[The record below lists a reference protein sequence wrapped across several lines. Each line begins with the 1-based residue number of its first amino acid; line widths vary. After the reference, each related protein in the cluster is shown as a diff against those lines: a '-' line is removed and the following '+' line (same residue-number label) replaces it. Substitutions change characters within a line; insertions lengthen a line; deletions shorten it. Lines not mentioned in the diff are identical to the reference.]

1 MGDEILRVP
10 ARVLAGEGIVE
21 AVAKH
26 AVVDLCGAHAVAPAA
41 AVHQIRCAIHV
52 LHASG
57 DGDVHLA
64 GRDLLRGGDDRLG
77 AGTTNTVHRRGR
89 NRHRQAATD
98 RGLARRI
105 HLVAGLDDVAHEDA
119 ADRRG
124 VEPRAPQCLAH
135 DGRTEVR
142 RRDRLERTVVGT
154 DRGTDGI
161 AEDNLRCAHGTSPF
175 LTDMATRLLRI
186 RWWADKWP
194 IAGDAA

>member
-1 MGDEILRVP
+1 M
-10 ARVLAGEGIVE
+10 LAGEGIVE

-26 AVVDLCGAHAVAPAA
+26 AVVDLCGAHAVAPTA

-57 DGDVHLA
+57 DGDLHLA
-64 GRDLLRGGDDRLG
+64 GCDLLRSGDDRLG
-77 AGTTNTVHRRGR
+77 PRTADTVHRHGR

-98 RGLARRI
+98 RSLARRI
-105 HLVAGLDDVAHEDA
+105 HLVAGLEGVAHEEPA
-119 ADRRG
+119 AGRG
-124 VEPRAPQCLAH
+124 VEPRTPQCLAH
-135 DGRTEVR
+135 DGRTEIG

-154 DRGTDGI
+154 DRRTDGI

-186 RWWADKWP
+186 RWWANKWP